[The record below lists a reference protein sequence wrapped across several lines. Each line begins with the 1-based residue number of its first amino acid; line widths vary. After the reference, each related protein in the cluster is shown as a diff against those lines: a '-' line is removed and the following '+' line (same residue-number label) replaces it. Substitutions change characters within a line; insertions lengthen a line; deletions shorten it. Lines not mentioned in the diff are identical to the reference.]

1 MVRPVHILAPGDADA
16 EPPKVRAEA
25 GLRYSPA
32 PLLPSAC
39 ASDLPPSAELALR
52 IGLIGVSALIAFIA
66 LRIAV
71 NVGVRH
77 AIERRSAS
85 SGGPLPPGEV
95 QGRVRTVGE
104 LIVRI
109 GGAVI
114 VVIASLMV
122 LGELGIDIGP
132 AIAGLG
138 LVGIA
143 VGLGAQTLVK
153 DWLAGIFVVLENQY
167 SYGDLVRIGGVEGTV
182 EDFSLRRTLL
192 RDADGSFHTV
202 PNGQILVATRLSR
215 SGEGKGVALDVEAQT
230 EEGAATPK

>member
-1 MVRPVHILAPGDADA
+1 M
-16 EPPKVRAEA
+16 
-25 GLRYSPA
+25 
-32 PLLPSAC
+32 
-39 ASDLPPSAELALR
+39 SDLPPSAELALR
-52 IGLIGVSALIAFIA
+52 VGLIGISALIAFVA

-77 AIERRSAS
+77 VIEHRSAA
-85 SGGPLPPGEV
+85 SGGRVPPAEA

-114 VVIASLMV
+114 LVIAALML

-143 VGLGAQTLVK
+143 VGLGAQTLIK

-202 PNGQILVATRLSR
+202 PNGQIQVATRLSR
-215 SGEGKGVALDVEAQT
+215 RGGGQGVAPETEVEA
-230 EEGAATPK
+230 GADEADEP

>member
-1 MVRPVHILAPGDADA
+1 MLSRPKYGASRDSGT
-16 EPPKVRAEA
+16 PP
-25 GLRYSPA
+25 
-32 PLLPSAC
+32 LPC
-39 ASDLPPSAELALR
+39 YHRHVSDLPPSAELAAR
-52 IGLIGVSALIAFIA
+52 IGLIVISALIGIIA

-77 AIERRSAS
+77 VVEHRSAAC
-85 SGGPLPPGEV
+85 GGRVPPADV
-95 QGRVRTVGE
+95 QGRVRTVGQ

-109 GGAVI
+109 GAAVI
-114 VVIASLMV
+114 LVIAALMV
-122 LGELGIDIGP
+122 LGELGVNIGP

-215 SGEGKGVALDVEAQT
+215 RAEADEVAPESEAPA
-230 EEGAATPK
+230 EGADGP

>member
-1 MVRPVHILAPGDADA
+1 M
-16 EPPKVRAEA
+16 
-25 GLRYSPA
+25 
-32 PLLPSAC
+32 
-39 ASDLPPSAELALR
+39 SDLPPSAELAVRVLL
-52 IGLIGVSALIAFIA
+52 IGLSALIAFIG

-77 AIERRSAS
+77 VIEHRSVS
-85 SGGPLPPGEV
+85 SGGLLPPAEV
-95 QGRVRTVGE
+95 QGRVKTVGE

-114 VVIASLMV
+114 LVIAALMV
-122 LGELGIDIGP
+122 LGELGINIGP

-192 RDADGSFHTV
+192 RDADGSLHTV

-215 SGEGKGVALDVEAQT
+215 SGGGQGVAPEPEIDAEEAD
-230 EEGAATPK
+230 GP

>member
-1 MVRPVHILAPGDADA
+1 M
-16 EPPKVRAEA
+16 
-25 GLRYSPA
+25 
-32 PLLPSAC
+32 
-39 ASDLPPSAELALR
+39 SDLPPSAEL
-52 IGLIGVSALIAFIA
+52 V
-66 LRIAV
+66 LRIAIIAISALVGIVALRLGV
-71 NVGVRH
+71 NIGVRH
-77 AIERRSAS
+77 VIVHRAAS
-85 SGGPLPPGEV
+85 SGGLLTPEEID
-95 QGRVRTVGE
+95 GRVRTLGN

-114 VVIASLMV
+114 VVIAALMV

-167 SYGDLVRIGGVEGTV
+167 SYGDLVRVGGVEGTV

-215 SGEGKGVALDVEAQT
+215 EGGGQGVAAEAAVP
-230 EEGAATPK
+230 EEDRGGESDS

>member
-1 MVRPVHILAPGDADA
+1 M
-16 EPPKVRAEA
+16 
-25 GLRYSPA
+25 
-32 PLLPSAC
+32 
-39 ASDLPPSAELALR
+39 SDLPESAELVLR
-52 IGLIGVSALIAFIA
+52 IALIALIA
-66 LRIAV
+66 LAAIVALRVGV

-77 AIERRSAS
+77 VVEHRSTS
-85 SGGPLPPGEV
+85 SGGLLPPEGLE
-95 QGRVRTVGE
+95 GRVRTVGD
-104 LIVRI
+104 LIVRV

-114 VVIASLMV
+114 LVIAALMV

-143 VGLGAQTLVK
+143 AGLGAQTLVR

-182 EDFSLRRTLL
+182 EEFSLRRTLL
-192 RDADGSFHTV
+192 RDADGSTHSV

-215 SGEGKGVALDVEAQT
+215 RGGGLGVALDPEPAEPEKEPWAEEAD
-230 EEGAATPK
+230 G

>member
-1 MVRPVHILAPGDADA
+1 VI
-16 EPPKVRAEA
+16 
-25 GLRYSPA
+25 
-32 PLLPSAC
+32 
-39 ASDLPPSAELALR
+39 DLPPSTELAVRVL
-52 IGLIGVSALIAFIA
+52 LIAISALIGIIA

-77 AIERRSAS
+77 VIEHRSAS
-85 SGGPLPPGEV
+85 GGRLPPAEV
-95 QGRVRTVGE
+95 QGRVRTVGQ

-109 GGAVI
+109 GAAVI
-114 VVIASLMV
+114 LVIAALMV
-122 LGELGIDIGP
+122 LGELGVNIGP

-215 SGEGKGVALDVEAQT
+215 RGEGDEDAPQSEARA
-230 EEGAATPK
+230 EAADGP

>member
-1 MVRPVHILAPGDADA
+1 M
-16 EPPKVRAEA
+16 
-25 GLRYSPA
+25 
-32 PLLPSAC
+32 
-39 ASDLPPSAELALR
+39 
-52 IGLIGVSALIAFIA
+52 
-66 LRIAV
+66 
-71 NVGVRH
+71 
-77 AIERRSAS
+77 
-85 SGGPLPPGEV
+85 
-95 QGRVRTVGE
+95 
-104 LIVRI
+104 RI

-114 VVIASLMV
+114 LVIAALMV

-143 VGLGAQTLVK
+143 VGLGAQTLIK

-215 SGEGKGVALDVEAQT
+215 RGGGQGVRQDRGRGRGRRGRRALGRLFLAAPRGRRGGRGAEAR
-230 EEGAATPK
+230 PPRSR

>member
-1 MVRPVHILAPGDADA
+1 M
-16 EPPKVRAEA
+16 
-25 GLRYSPA
+25 
-32 PLLPSAC
+32 
-39 ASDLPPSAELALR
+39 R
-52 IGLIGVSALIAFIA
+52 IGLIVISALIGIIA

-77 AIERRSAS
+77 VVEHRSAA
-85 SGGPLPPGEV
+85 SGGRVPPADV
-95 QGRVRTVGE
+95 QGRVRTVGQ

-109 GGAVI
+109 GAAVI
-114 VVIASLMV
+114 LVIAALMV
-122 LGELGIDIGP
+122 LGELGVNIGP

-215 SGEGKGVALDVEAQT
+215 RAEADEVAPESEAPA
-230 EEGAATPK
+230 EGADGP

>member
-1 MVRPVHILAPGDADA
+1 MLSRPKYGPTRDSGT
-16 EPPKVRAEA
+16 PPPPCYHPHV
-25 GLRYSPA
+25 
-32 PLLPSAC
+32 
-39 ASDLPPSAELALR
+39 SDLPPSAELALR
-52 IGLIGVSALIAFIA
+52 VGLIGISALIAFIA

-77 AIERRSAS
+77 VIEHRSAAT
-85 SGGPLPPGEV
+85 GGRVPPAEA

-114 VVIASLMV
+114 LVIAALMV

-143 VGLGAQTLVK
+143 VGLGAQTLIK

-202 PNGQILVATRLSR
+202 PNGQIQVATRLSR
-215 SGEGKGVALDVEAQT
+215 RGGGQGVAPETEAGAD
-230 EEGAATPK
+230 EEDGP

>member
-1 MVRPVHILAPGDADA
+1 V
-16 EPPKVRAEA
+16 
-25 GLRYSPA
+25 
-32 PLLPSAC
+32 
-39 ASDLPPSAELALR
+39 SDLPPSAELAVRIVL
-52 IGLIGVSALIAFIA
+52 IGLSALAAYIG

-77 AIERRSAS
+77 VVEHRSAS
-85 SGGPLPPGEV
+85 SNGLLPPAEV

-104 LIVRI
+104 LIARI

-114 VVIASLMV
+114 LVIAVLMV
-122 LGELGIDIGP
+122 LGELGVNIGP

-143 VGLGAQTLVK
+143 AGLGAQTLIK

-202 PNGQILVATRLSR
+202 PNGQILVATRRSR
-215 SGEGKGVALDVEAQT
+215 RGEREGVVAEPEVQAEEA
-230 EEGAATPK
+230 EGL

>member
-1 MVRPVHILAPGDADA
+1 MLSRPKYGASRDSGT
-16 EPPKVRAEA
+16 PP
-25 GLRYSPA
+25 
-32 PLLPSAC
+32 LPC
-39 ASDLPPSAELALR
+39 YHRHVSDLPPSAELAAR
-52 IGLIGVSALIAFIA
+52 IGLIVISALIGIIA

-77 AIERRSAS
+77 VVEHRSAA
-85 SGGPLPPGEV
+85 SGGRVPPADV
-95 QGRVRTVGE
+95 QGRVRTVGQ

-109 GGAVI
+109 GAAVI
-114 VVIASLMV
+114 LVIAALMV
-122 LGELGIDIGP
+122 LGELGVNIGP

-167 SYGDLVRIGGVEGTV
+167 GYGDLVRIGGVEGTV

-215 SGEGKGVALDVEAQT
+215 RAEADEVAPESEAPA
-230 EEGAATPK
+230 EGADGP